1 MPSVRTFPGIAFRVE
16 TPTTVDLPRM
26 DIAAF
31 VGFAQRGP
39 LHLPVVV
46 ESYPDFVN
54 LFGGLYPLAWD
65 GEQRLWQTACLAPAV
80 KAFFVQGGRRCW
92 VVRVA
97 GKAATTTGFPLGG
110 LLQTMPL
117 GGYSG
122 VEALARCPGSWADNL
137 QTRVDPLFTPLDFVS
152 GAVQPGAA
160 LTLSVQTQGNV
171 PLQAGEMLQID
182 VGDRRHRAYGII
194 PPLPPSARR
203 GTATFPLSQVRWFH
217 RLLPS
222 QLPLAGNLHTVAPTA
237 TASTFGRLTLLSSA
251 IEASL
256 DEAFVTRATLA
267 LTLID
272 FWWRWYREIQNTQ
285 PLGAEVLDLWFL
297 SLAYHL
303 ISGTPA
309 VLPGDWLRLETE
321 SLSLWLLVETVTRTW
336 ELTVQVWAA
345 GADPAVVPQPVSRVQ
360 QVRLALQVRPA
371 EALQD
376 DQPLTLANLA
386 GAAPHPRF
394 VGNLPDDA
402 ELFALT
408 WGAPPTQMRS
418 PTPVLWQSLKAPRF
432 PLSLKLDATTM
443 VIPLGLD
450 TPLPWRSG
458 SVPAG
463 NALERDGLVPPTQ
476 DAVAL
481 TGKDWADFLPTLFL
495 DPVLRFTEQRSLL
508 TEVSDRFYLQ
518 NQSLQGMH
526 ALFPLE
532 EVSLFALP
540 DAAHSGWFLTTLDI
554 IPPAPEPSPPKL
566 PDPCATNSPFTPC
579 VSLPNSPSNK
589 TQPSPAV
596 TPSLQWQ
603 LLPSHAYDAA
613 GLLEIQLAAA
623 RLAAARSD
631 WIAVLGLPKHYRPPN
646 VQTHQRQLLEAV
658 RREGDTTDSYLTMYH
673 PWLIR
678 REETGELLHTHPVGP
693 MLGVMAARSLQR
705 GAWVAPAN
713 EPLAEILGTLP
724 KLATTDEQLL
734 YSAGINPI
742 RQLPQGF
749 VAWGNFT
756 QSVDP
761 DLEDLNVRRLLILL
775 RRLALQEGQSLV
787 FSPHDDALE
796 RRVQQQFEQVLT
808 RLFNQGAFAGRV
820 PAEAYQVVVDRT
832 LNPRNQIEQGRLM
845 VELRVAP
852 AQPMTFITVRLIQQ
866 DSDSLTV
873 QEVRT
878 NGG

>member
-1 MPSVRTFPGIAFRVE
+1 MPAVRTFPGIAFRVE
-16 TPTTVDLPRM
+16 TPAAVALPRM

-39 LHLPVVV
+39 LHLPVAI

-54 LFGGLYPLAWD
+54 LFGGLYPLGWD
-65 GEQRLWQTACLAPAV
+65 SEQERWQTACLAPAV
-80 KAFFVQGGRRCW
+80 KAFFAQGGRRCW

-97 GKAATTTGFPLGG
+97 SAAAATTGFPMGG
-110 LLQTMPL
+110 LLKTLPL

-122 VEALARCPGSWADNL
+122 VEALARCPGKWADSL
-137 QTRVDPLFTPLDFVS
+137 QTRVDPLFTPLEFVP
-152 GAVQPGAA
+152 GEVQPGAA

-171 PLQAGEMLQID
+171 PLQAGEVLQID
-182 VGDRRHRAYGII
+182 VGDRRHRAFGAI
-194 PPLPPSARR
+194 PVLPPSAQR
-203 GTATFPLSQVRWFH
+203 GTVTFTLTQVHWFY

-222 QLPLAGNLHTVAPTA
+222 QLPPTGAVQTVAPTVI
-237 TASTFGRLTLLSSA
+237 ASTTGNL
-251 IEASL
+251 EATPTFVEGSPS
-256 DEAFVTRATLA
+256 EAPVTRATL
-267 LTLID
+267 TLND
-272 FWWRWYREIQNTQ
+272 ELR
-285 PLGAEVLDLWFL
+285 AM
-297 SLAYHL
+297 
-303 ISGTPA
+303 
-309 VLPGDWLRLETE
+309 PGDWLRMETE
-321 SLSLWLLVETVTRTW
+321 VLSLWLLVEAVTRPQ
-336 ELTVQVWAA
+336 ELSVQVWAA
-345 GADPAVVPQPVSRVQ
+345 GADSAAAPQPLSRVQ
-360 QVRLALQVRPA
+360 QVRLVLQVRPA

-376 DQPLTLANLA
+376 DQPLTLENLA

-394 VGNLPDDA
+394 VGSLPDDA
-402 ELFALT
+402 ELFAPT
-408 WGAPPTQMRS
+408 WGVPPTQGRS
-418 PTPVLWQSLKAPRF
+418 PTPTLWQSVKAPRF
-432 PLSLKLDATTM
+432 PLSLTLDANTM
-443 VIPLGLD
+443 VIPLGLE

-458 SVPAG
+458 QVPAG
-463 NALERDGLVPPTQ
+463 NALERDGLVPPSQ
-476 DAVAL
+476 DPVAL
-481 TGKDWADFLPTLFL
+481 TEKDWADFLPTLFL
-495 DPVLRFTEQRSLL
+495 DPVLRFTGQRSLL
-508 TEVSDRFYLQ
+508 TEVSDRLYLQ
-518 NQSLQGMH
+518 NQSLKGIH

-540 DAAHSGWFLTTLDI
+540 DAAHPGWFLTTPDI
-554 IPPAPEPSPPKL
+554 IPPAPEPSPPEL
-566 PDPCATNSPFTPC
+566 PDPCAKTSPFTPC
-579 VSLPNSPSNK
+579 APLPDPLGNLPLPPTAAAPS
-589 TQPSPAV
+589 V
-596 TPSLQWQ
+596 QWQ
-603 LLPSHAYDAA
+603 LLPSRDYNAA

-631 WIAVLGLPKHYRPPN
+631 WIAVLGLPKHYRLPE

-658 RREGDTTDSYLTMYH
+658 RREGDTTDSYLAMYH

-678 REETGELLHTHPVGP
+678 QEETGELIHTHPAGA

-713 EPLAEILGTLP
+713 EPLAEILATLP
-724 KLATTDEQLL
+724 KLATTDEQQL

-775 RRLALQEGQSLV
+775 RRLALREGQSLV
-787 FSPHDDALE
+787 FAPHDAALR

-808 RLFNQGAFAGRV
+808 RLFNQGAFAGKV

-832 LNPRNQIEQGRLM
+832 LNTRNQIEQGRLM

-866 DSDSLTV
+866 DNDALGV